1 MSAAG
6 NGPPKHNPKVPPKK
20 DGGTPG
26 TGSGTPVRDRP
37 PPADGAGRGAGVP
50 PPPGGTSKEGTP
62 REDKPSLADYE
73 RLKEVV
79 QRLTIEK
86 EDALQEID
94 ALVVSNRDF
103 REREADLLEQQAD
116 LSILEMG
123 DSKSTKVPP
132 FTGTDKDEH
141 SADIW
146 LTNVT
151 RLAEINS
158 WKDEQTLSG
167 CLLALKDV
175 ASVWR
180 ESETRLGSTSLSTWP
195 RFQAAFLARFQE
207 AKSAVEQVSIISN
220 LKQQQK
226 ESVRDYFDRVNNSVH
241 LSAHDSLLAMKVDA
255 TVTTADQGFQACI
268 THFMRVHYVSGL
280 KPEVRRL
287 VEAKF
292 SSLKTKEDLVK
303 AAVEAEVASGQEARH
318 IASLQEE
325 LAALRMSAGGQ
336 YSSRGRGSSRGSRG
350 GSSRGGSSR
359 GGASGSSGGLSHR
372 QKVSNRTTWIFCFKC
387 KQWGKHRA
395 NECKY
400 SEAQVRDLK
409 PQDEN
414 KVPSGAPFDPHFNL
428 QQTGGSLSG
437 VSTDAKN

>member
-1 MSAAG
+1 MSVPG
-6 NGPPKHNPKVPPKK
+6 NGPPKHNPTVPPRQ
-20 DGGTPG
+20 DGSGSASGGATGGT
-26 TGSGTPVRDRP
+26 STPKNPRRP
-37 PPADGAGRGAGVP
+37 PPADGGSESYTP
-50 PPPGGTSKEGTP
+50 KEEG
-62 REDKPSLADYE
+62 KPSLADYE
-73 RLKEVV
+73 RLREVV
-79 QRLTIEK
+79 KRLTGEK
-86 EDALQEID
+86 TDALNEID
-94 ALVVSNRDF
+94 TLVAENRRFQD
-103 REREADLLEQQAD
+103 REAEILEDQAN

-132 FTGTDKDEH
+132 FTGTEKDEY

-151 RLAEINS
+151 RLAELNS
-158 WKDEQTLSG
+158 WKDEQILSG

-195 RFQAAFLARFQE
+195 RFKIAFLSRFQE

-220 LKQQQK
+220 LKQNQK

-241 LSAHDSLLAMKVDA
+241 LSAHDSLLAMKADA
-255 TVTTADQGFQACI
+255 AVTTADQGFQACI

-292 SSLKTKEDLVK
+292 SSLKTKEELVK

-318 IASLQEE
+318 IATLQEE
-325 LAALRMSAGGQ
+325 LAALRLAQGSYA
-336 YSSRGRGSSRGSRG
+336 SSGRGRGASRGSRG
-350 GSSRGGSSR
+350 ARGGYSR
-359 GGASGSSGGLSHR
+359 GGASGGSSSGGFSHR
-372 QKVSNRTTWIFCFKC
+372 QKVSNRTSWIFCFKC

-395 NECKY
+395 NECKF
-400 SEAQVRDLK
+400 SEAQIRDLK

-414 KVPSGAPFDPHFNL
+414 KVPSGRPYDSHFNL
-428 QQTGGSLSG
+428 PQTGGSLSE
-437 VSTDAKN
+437 VTDASKN